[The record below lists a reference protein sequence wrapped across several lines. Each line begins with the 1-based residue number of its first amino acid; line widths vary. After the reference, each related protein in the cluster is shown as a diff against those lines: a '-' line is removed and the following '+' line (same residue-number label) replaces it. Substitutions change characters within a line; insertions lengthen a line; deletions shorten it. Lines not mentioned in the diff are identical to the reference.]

1 MSASTTGMTSQT
13 QSRFR
18 FLLEE
23 LKPKGKL
30 LTPFNIISFPVML
43 VGAVIVIVRFVEGLE
58 SVTNLDQHFAWGI
71 WKGFN
76 VVTGVAFAGGAY
88 VITFAVYVMN
98 VERYHPIVRITV
110 LNAFLSYTFY
120 AGALI
125 LELGRPWKIF
135 NPMIGNDF
143 GYNSVL
149 FLVAWHF
156 MLYMITAFIEFS
168 PAVAEWL
175 DLRRVRRVLKTL
187 TIGAVIF
194 GVTLSMLHQSGL
206 GALFLMAKS
215 KIHPLWYNEFIPILF
230 FVSSIFAGLSMIIV
244 QATICPRL
252 FNSQIDATHRVSFEE
267 MIFGLA
273 KGAAIAMFVYYFF
286 QATLFI
292 HEKHWDL
299 MGDFWGYWYLLEVLG
314 LVLVPCFMFAR
325 GVRHQDLGIIRTASV
340 LALLGVM
347 LNRLNVSVIAFNWFS
362 VDHYVP
368 TWQEVVVAVSVV
380 LVQIWVFRWV
390 ILRMPVLREAPGY
403 A

>member
-1 MSASTTGMTSQT
+1 MASRAVPMGSAPQSTWGFIRQEM
-13 QSRFR
+13 
-18 FLLEE
+18 
-23 LKPKGKL
+23 KPKGKL
-30 LTPFNIISFPVML
+30 LTPFNIISIPIIV
-43 VGAVIVIVRFVEGLE
+43 VGLVIVGIRFIEGLG
-58 SVTNLDQHFAWGI
+58 SVTDLDQHFAWGI

-98 VERYHPIVRITV
+98 AERYHAIVRLTV

-120 AGALI
+120 AGALM
-125 LELGRPWKIF
+125 LELGRPWKIM

-156 MLYMITAFIEFS
+156 VLYMIAAFVEFS

-175 DLRRVRRVLKTL
+175 GMRRVRKFLKAL

-206 GALFLMAKS
+206 GALFLMAKP

-230 FVSSIFAGLSMIIV
+230 FVSSVFAGLSMIIV
-244 QATICPRL
+244 QATIIPRI
-252 FNSQIDATHRVSFEE
+252 FKEPMDAEHRGAFDS

-286 QATLFI
+286 QSTLFI

-299 MGDFWGYWYLLEVLG
+299 MGDFWGNWYLLEILG
-314 LVLVPCFMFAR
+314 LVLVPCFMFAY
-325 GVRHQDLGIIRTASV
+325 GVRHQSLGIIRTAAV
-340 LALLGVM
+340 LTLLGVL
-347 LNRLNVSVIAFNWFS
+347 LNRLNISVIAFNWFS
-362 VDHYVP
+362 PDHYFP
-368 TWQEVVVAVSVV
+368 TWQEMVVAVTVV
-380 LVQIWVFRWV
+380 FAQIWVFRWV
-390 ILRMPVLREAPGY
+390 ILRMPVLRKAPGF